1 MEENTMK
8 KIFALVL
15 AVAMLC
21 TVAFAAAETKA
32 PGAKISLLQEQL
44 SLGLVMRPQV
54 TTLFI

>member
-1 MEENTMK
+1 MK